1 MKINRQIA
9 MITLL
14 LQEDMLTAPELA
26 RRFEVSRRT
35 IIRDIED
42 ICRAGIPLATAQGYG
57 GGISIE
63 KGYTLDKTVLTQE
76 DLQLL
81 LAGLKGM
88 NSITNSVQTKALYE
102 KLFHSDA
109 VVSDCFLIDLA
120 SFGRSSLSR
129 KIELFKSAIFAHH
142 TVSFQYDYSKGECHR
157 VIEPYHL
164 VFKWSSWYV
173 FGFCLSKEDF
183 RLFKL
188 NRLWDLETSDETFLP
203 RRIPEEKLV
212 FGEHLTRSQAYLK
225 AIFSVSE
232 KYRLIDEYGVGSFTA
247 INDEELFFERDFA
260 SYDNLRQWILSFG
273 CKVTVLEPAALKQ
286 DLVSEAEKILAHYQQ
301 T

>member
-1 MKINRQIA
+1 

-14 LQEDMLTAPELA
+14 LQEDKLTAPELA

-35 IIRDIED
+35 VIRDIED

-63 KGYTLDKTVLTQE
+63 KGYKLDKTVLTQE
-76 DLQLL
+76 ELQLL

-88 NSITNSVQTKALYE
+88 NSVTNSVQTKALYE
-102 KLFHSDA
+102 KLFHKDA

-120 SFGRSSLSR
+120 SFGRPSLSR
-129 KIELFKSAIFAHH
+129 KIELFKSAIFAHR
-142 TVSFQYDYSKGECHR
+142 TVSFQYDYSKGECR
-157 VIEPYHL
+157 REIEPYHL

-173 FGFCLSKEDF
+173 FGFCCSKEDF

-188 NRLWDLETSDETFLP
+188 NRLWDMETSKDTFLP
-203 RRIPEEKLV
+203 RRIPEDKLN
-212 FGEHLTRSQAYLK
+212 FSEHLTRFAAHLK
-225 AIFSVSE
+225 AVFPISG
-232 KYRLIDEYGVGSFTA
+232 KYRLIDEYGVDSFIA
-247 INDEELFFERDFA
+247 INEGELLFDHDFA
-260 SYDNLRQWILSFG
+260 SYDNMREWILSFG
-273 CKVTVLEPAALKQ
+273 SKVIVLEPTRLKE
-286 DLVSEAEKILAHYQQ
+286 DLIGEAKKILTNYQQ